1 MVRLSRPG
9 HRFALSILL
18 WMLVLP
24 GASAVVNAEDATPAN
39 SDAPARL
46 ILVNA
51 LTALDKV
58 DVYLNG
64 DESEQRV
71 LEGLDYGATS
81 DELEG
86 TAPGTVIVIRQNVNW
101 GVDRDL
107 FNTMIP
113 TEPGHIYVVVIT
125 DFFVIPVEL
134 DLSEPRI
141 GNARTIGI
149 HAAAEVAPVD
159 VYVSEASRRI
169 PLGNLTPLLEDLQ
182 YGYSTAG
189 GSTRTGT
196 FDLRLTEAGTDNV
209 VLEQDGITID
219 PNTSTI
225 FVLMGKAKSKE
236 QPLTVVSVTR
246 PTTS

>member
-39 SDAPARL
+39 SDAPAKL
-46 ILVNA
+46 IFVNA

-113 TEPGHIYVVVIT
+113 TEPGHTYVVVIT

-149 HAAAEVAPVD
+149 HAAAEVPPVD
-159 VYVSEASRRI
+159 VYASEASRRI
-169 PLGNLTPLLEDLQ
+169 PLGTDSFAPRFAVRPFDGRRLDLNRRIPSGLRRPAPTMSCWSRTAPRSIRTP
-182 YGYSTAG
+182 
-189 GSTRTGT
+189 
-196 FDLRLTEAGTDNV
+196 
-209 VLEQDGITID
+209 
-219 PNTSTI
+219 
-225 FVLMGKAKSKE
+225 
-236 QPLTVVSVTR
+236 
-246 PTTS
+246 

>member
-39 SDAPARL
+39 SDAPAKL
-46 ILVNA
+46 IFVNA

-113 TEPGHIYVVVIT
+113 TEPGHFYVVVIT

-134 DLSEPRI
+134 DLSEPRV

-149 HAAAEVAPVD
+149 HAAAEVPPVD
-159 VYVSEASRRI
+159 VYASEASRRI

-219 PNTSTI
+219 PDTSTV
-225 FVLMGKAKSKE
+225 FVLMGKAASKE

-246 PTTS
+246 PTAG